1 MNGGFV
7 KVDDLKEYY
16 ELVQAA
22 ERKQDEHV
30 VVKYG
35 GPCNEY
41 AGKGGDIHV
50 FYGAPCN
57 FLDNVDFQG
66 KDYIGLRYGGPC
78 RPPYIVVKYG
88 GPCKELRTK

>member
-7 KVDDLKEYY
+7 KIDDLKEFY

-22 ERKQDEHV
+22 EKKQEEHV
-30 VVKYG
+30 VLRYG
-35 GPCNEY
+35 GPCSEY
-41 AGKGGDIHV
+41 AGKGDVHV

-57 FLDNVDFQG
+57 HLDNVDFQD
-66 KDYIGLRYGGPC
+66 KDYIGLKYGGPC